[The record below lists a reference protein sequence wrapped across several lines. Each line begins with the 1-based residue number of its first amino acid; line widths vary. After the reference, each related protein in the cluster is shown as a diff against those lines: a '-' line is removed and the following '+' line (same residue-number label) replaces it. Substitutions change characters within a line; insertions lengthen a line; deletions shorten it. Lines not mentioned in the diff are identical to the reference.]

1 MVVPRCGVFRD
12 RTLSLTH
19 TTVRSHATSLLALSI
34 SLVTIAC
41 GADARSAEAVSG
53 GAALERFEELPS
65 PAPPGSAEP
74 NLAVGPDGRVHLS
87 WLEPTP
93 DSGHALR
100 FAVLRGRAWSAPLTV
115 ARGRNFFVNWADFP
129 SLQVLPGGR
138 LAAHWLERSAAQKY
152 SYDVRVATSA
162 DGGRTW
168 GRPVTPHRDGTASEH
183 GFVAMWASAG
193 GVAMAW
199 LDGRKYAKVKVQE
212 DPAGKEM
219 MLVSAEL
226 SPSGALGPERRVDER
241 TCDCC
246 QTAVAATSRGP
257 LLIYR
262 DRSEGEIRD
271 IYASRFDR
279 SFWTPPRAVHADG
292 WKVDFC
298 PVNGPA
304 VAARG
309 NRVVVAWFTGARDT
323 ARVNIAFSDDAG
335 DAFGAPIRVDGG
347 SPAGRVGVL
356 LGADGGALVSWVE
369 RAGSG
374 ENAEVRVRRVSAAG
388 VAGPPLVVAASSAAR
403 ASGFPR
409 MVASGDTVVVA
420 WTLPGRPSSVRVARG
435 ILAPAARR

>member
-1 MVVPRCGVFRD
+1 LTLDGARVVSHPTAPQPESIV
-12 RTLSLTH
+12 RTSTLLSL
-19 TTVRSHATSLLALSI
+19 VPLALA
-34 SLVTIAC
+34 SLAC
-41 GADARSAEAVSG
+41 GSDARSAEAG
-53 GAALERFEELPS
+53 ARAALERFEELPS

-93 DSGHALR
+93 DSGHAFR

-115 ARGRNFFVNWADFP
+115 ARGRSFFVNWADFP

-152 SYDVRVATSA
+152 SYDVRVAMSA

-168 GRPVTPHRDGTASEH
+168 GRAITPHRDGTASEH
-183 GFVAMWASAG
+183 GFVSMWASAG

-199 LDGRKYAKVKVQE
+199 LDGRKFAKVKVQE

-226 SPSGALGPERRVDER
+226 SPGGALGPERRIDER

-257 LLIYR
+257 LIVYR

-271 IYASRFDR
+271 IYASRFER
-279 SFWTPPRAVHADG
+279 SYWTPPHAAHADG

-309 NRVVVAWFTGARDT
+309 DRVAVAWFTGARDT
-323 ARVNIAFSDDAG
+323 ARVYVAFSADAG
-335 DAFGAPIRVDGG
+335 DNFGAPVRVDGG
-347 SPAGRVGVL
+347 NATGRVGVL
-356 LGADGGALVSWVE
+356 LGADGGALVSWLE
-369 RAGSG
+369 RSGAGDG
-374 ENAEVRVRRVSAAG
+374 AELRVRRVSAAG
-388 VAGPPLVVAASSAAR
+388 VAGPPLTVAASSAAR

-409 MVASGDTVVVA
+409 MIASGDTVVLA

-435 ILAPAARR
+435 VLAPGSRR